1 MREIGITTDT
11 LTNYGDELTTKED
24 VRILHRLKAADTRN
38 SNLDVAILIEAC
50 DLVRKVKAKAKTL
63 SGGQKRKLQ
72 LAMTF
77 AGGSEVCCVD
87 EVSSVRTLRAISL

>member
-1 MREIGITTDT
+1 MRVTTDM
-11 LTNYGDELTTKED
+11 LTNYRDELTAEEHI
-24 VRILHRLKAADTRN
+24 RLLYRLKAVDARN
-38 SNLDVAILIEAC
+38 SNQDVAKLIEAC

-72 LAMTF
+72 LAMMF

-87 EVSSVRTLRAISL
+87 EVSSVSTLRAIHL